1 MARRVVILGSTG
13 SIGRSALDV
22 IRRSPEEFEVVGLG
36 VHSNTGRL
44 AEQIAEFSPG
54 QVAVF
59 DEKAGAELAA
69 REPGVKVL
77 TGASGLEELAGLPA
91 DVTLCAMVGAAG
103 LRPVLAAID
112 AGNRL
117 ALANKEPLVMAGEL
131 VMARAREKG
140 VQVTPVDSEHS
151 AIWQCLA
158 GHDVADVACIH
169 LTASGGPFYQA
180 DETALAHVTPEQ
192 AASHPTW
199 DMGTKVSVDSAT
211 LMNKGL
217 EIVEAVWLFGVPLDK
232 VQVIIHPQSIVHSL
246 VEFTDGSMLAHL
258 GVTDMRFPI
267 QFALCWPQRV
277 PEPMGRLDL
286 ASMPDLSFAR
296 PDTGRFPCL
305 GYARESARI
314 GGTAPA
320 VLNAANEVAVEAFC
334 RHRIGFL
341 DIARVVGDVLE
352 RCSICHDITLDAVL
366 TADHEART
374 AAEASVSSLGNPA
387 RKRAVLQEN

>member
-1 MARRVVILGSTG
+1 MPRRVVILGSTG

-22 IRRSPEEFEVVGLG
+22 VRRSRADFDVVGLAAR
-36 VHSNTGRL
+36 SNTERL
-44 AEQIAEFSPG
+44 AKQIAEFAPAW
-54 QVAVF
+54 VAVF
-59 DEKAGAELAA
+59 DEDAGTDLAA
-69 REPGVKVL
+69 RHPGVNVL
-77 TGASGLEELAGLPA
+77 TGASGLEELAAVPA

-103 LRPVLAAID
+103 LGPVLAAID
-112 AGNRL
+112 AGNRI

-131 VMARAREKG
+131 IMARAREKG
-140 VQVTPVDSEHS
+140 VPVTPVDSEHS
-151 AIWQCLA
+151 AIWQCLS

-169 LTASGGPFYQA
+169 LTASGGPFYHA
-180 DETALAHVTPEQ
+180 ENEALAHVTPEQ

-217 EIVEAVWLFGVPLDK
+217 EVIEAVWLFGVPLDK

-267 QFALCWPQRV
+267 QFALCWPRRA
-277 PEPMGRLDL
+277 PRPMGRLDL

-296 PDTGRFPCL
+296 PDVARFPCL

-320 VLNAANEVAVEAFC
+320 LLNAANEVAVEAFC

-341 DIARVVGDVLE
+341 DIPRVVGEVLE
-352 RCSICHDITLDAVL
+352 RCPVCHEMTLGAIL
-366 TADHEART
+366 AADQEARAT
-374 AAEASVSSLGNPA
+374 AETEAASLGSPS
-387 RKRAVLQEN
+387 RKGSAL